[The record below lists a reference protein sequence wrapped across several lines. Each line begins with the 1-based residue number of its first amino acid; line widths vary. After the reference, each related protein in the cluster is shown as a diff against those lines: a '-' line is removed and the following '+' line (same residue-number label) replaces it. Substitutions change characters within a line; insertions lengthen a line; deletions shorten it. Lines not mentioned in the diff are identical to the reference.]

1 MYLKSI
7 NNLNMKATPMFSDAC
22 NNYNSWKS
30 IINESL
36 PDKINE
42 NELIISCVQE
52 IYGYRTG
59 VFGYVFNYLSLK
71 CNLKTTFIVDYLNRN
86 YFMNNNLKCWDS
98 LFLSSL
104 FSYINSYIPLLN
116 YGVFDY
122 KNYISNGNIVLKY
135 KNDNKSIRGM
145 FNYSD
150 PYYDSGCCIYS
161 NKKPFMSGYEPLEY
175 VNKISISDKL
185 ASKGIV
191 WSFFKEENKGILVIT
206 FNLSD
211 DINNLTKILELDQ
224 IIRLHNQVKDNLVGL
239 VTEFESFICGDCKF
253 DYKEHC
259 ETSYLELL
267 EDFKIINNSTNYI
280 FYKHDN
286 DYLLNV
292 NLTNNNT
299 RVFSGEIYVE
309 KENVEEEINNDVYV
323 EINTENESNEIQT
336 NEIVIKEVDDDE
348 EDLAKEDKT
357 DNKNDGILPFLRL
370 NNYFRSKL
378 SPSSASSSSS
388 NDDWTKI

>member
-1 MYLKSI
+1 M
-7 NNLNMKATPMFSDAC
+7 
-22 NNYNSWKS
+22 
-30 IINESL
+30 
-36 PDKINE
+36 
-42 NELIISCVQE
+42 
-52 IYGYRTG
+52 
-59 VFGYVFNYLSLK
+59 
-71 CNLKTTFIVDYLNRN
+71 
-86 YFMNNNLKCWDS
+86 
-98 LFLSSL
+98 
-104 FSYINSYIPLLN
+104 SYINSYIQIFN

-122 KNYISNGNIVLKY
+122 KNYISNGNIILKY

-161 NKKPFMSGYEPLEY
+161 NKKPYMSGYEPLEY
-175 VNKISISDKL
+175 VNKVSISDKI

-267 EDFKIINNSTNYI
+267 EDFKIINNSTNYL